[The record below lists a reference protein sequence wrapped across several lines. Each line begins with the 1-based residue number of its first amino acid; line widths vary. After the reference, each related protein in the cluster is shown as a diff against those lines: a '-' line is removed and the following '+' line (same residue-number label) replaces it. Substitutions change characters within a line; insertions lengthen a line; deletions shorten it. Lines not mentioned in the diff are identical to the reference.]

1 MLGVS
6 CTQLHLTYTMSTI
19 TTTLTNN
26 FQSLIQS
33 LFQQLSLP
41 SHHHN
46 HHNHTHHNEIP
57 LHNHQRSLSS
67 SSAYPASLS
76 REITSWLAPLRLVCL
91 SLYSFTY
98 THIFY
103 YHQVR
108 RALIHLSRSS
118 AMVPLVP
125 SGCVIGMGPYP
136 PIHLFPPC
144 SVDRVRGQSGPG
156 SGS

>member
-19 TTTLTNN
+19 TTTPSTLTNN
-26 FQSLIQS
+26 FQSLIQFHS
-33 LFQQLSLP
+33 QPLSLP
-41 SHHHN
+41 SHHHHL
-46 HHNHTHHNEIP
+46 HHRTHHNGIP
-57 LHNHQRSLSS
+57 LHNHQRSPSS
-67 SSAYPASLS
+67 SSAYPVSLS
-76 REITSWLAPLRLVCL
+76 REITSWLAPLRLV
-91 SLYSFTY
+91 
-98 THIFY
+98 
-103 YHQVR
+103 R

-118 AMVPLVP
+118 VMVPLVP

-144 SVDRVRGQSGPG
+144 SVDRVRGQSGRG